1 MTALALIA
9 LAGWWRLW
17 DGMSHRGLFGCTAA
31 RNAIGVTVA
40 LAAVMHLSPDLQ
52 GAIAIWAN
60 VTLPDSFYEHAS
72 LTVFLSVLWLAAVA
86 SLSLIAGRTDW
97 DNAGYMALRYGLPGA
112 AAVAPGAFFGAVGY
126 PEAVAYV
133 FACGL
138 AGASYAAFHRI
149 DRVLPV
155 FPKLGIDGWDAYG
168 RLVCG
173 GVIIGGMAL
182 L

>member
-1 MTALALIA
+1 MTTHAGIA

-72 LTVFLSVLWLAAVA
+72 LTVFLSVLWLF
-86 SLSLIAGRTDW
+86 SLS
-97 DNAGYMALRYGLPGA
+97 
-112 AAVAPGAFFGAVGY
+112 
-126 PEAVAYV
+126 
-133 FACGL
+133 C
-138 AGASYAAFHRI
+138 
-149 DRVLPV
+149 VLLMV
-155 FPKLGIDGWDAYG
+155 SL
-168 RLVCG
+168 
-173 GVIIGGMAL
+173 AL
-182 L
+182 LGNPRSIPP